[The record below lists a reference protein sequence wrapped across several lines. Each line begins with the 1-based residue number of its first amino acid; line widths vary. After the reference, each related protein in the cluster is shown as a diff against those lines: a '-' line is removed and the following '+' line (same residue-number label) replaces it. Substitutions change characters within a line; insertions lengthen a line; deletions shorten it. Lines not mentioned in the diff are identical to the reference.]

1 MAPLVSGSGLA
12 SRDLGERTNLPLQLT
27 SFVGRGAEIDEVKR
41 LVSESRLVTLTGAGG
56 IGKTRLALEV
66 GTQLLGQFADGVWL
80 VELGGLTDPGLVP
93 EAVVTALGFMI
104 QPGLGPTESLIAML
118 GPRSLLVLLDNCE
131 HLVEAAAQLTEALLK
146 HCPELRIL
154 ATSRDVLG
162 VGGEVTWR
170 VPSMATP
177 DVLRAHSLDEQRR
190 CETVQ
195 LFVQRA
201 RAARP
206 GFELND
212 DNAES
217 VVRICQRVDGI
228 PLAIELVAARTRSM
242 SVRAID
248 ERIADRFNLATGAS
262 RALLPRQRTLLATFD
277 WSHELLSKEERRVFR
292 RLAVFAGGFTL
303 DAAEAVCMADKAEE
317 ADRSPLESLTSIV
330 DKSLVITQEA
340 AGAGERYRLLEPI
353 RQYAADRLSQAQEAD
368 SARRSHA
375 TFYLALGDAMYREL
389 RGPSQVR
396 YMALAAEDL
405 GNFRACFEWALRHD
419 TRAALQLAVALE
431 RYWIRSSP
439 AEGLEW
445 LRRAL
450 ELYSARD
457 ELRAHAL
464 YDATFWAWYRSDNDE
479 ARQYGEGCLALA
491 QELQSNLYIGQALSA
506 LATVASR
513 ERPEGSLAHSVS
525 LYHQAEQHVR
535 AADDP
540 EALAR
545 ILNNF
550 GCTLYESGDLIGA
563 RLKIEEALAL
573 ARERDDVWQIGGF
586 LDGLADVES
595 ASGETANAQ
604 RDWMLELE
612 LAGHLGSRSTAAYAL
627 VGLARL
633 AMADERPERYIRLLG
648 AANNLLRLAGVVDSS
663 IGHVIAD
670 ARSKSRAALG
680 ESVSD
685 QIWRDGGGMP
695 LMEAVRFGLGATR
708 PLERSVS
715 EITPA
720 IGSEVVERTF
730 MFTDIVRSTEL
741 VALIGDDAWHQL
753 VDWHHRTLREA
764 FVAHRGEEVDSAGD
778 GFFVA
783 FPTARSAADCAIALQ
798 RALAE
803 HRHSHGFAP
812 LVRLGLHTTAAR
824 HSHGGYRGKGVHVAA
839 RIATQ
844 AGADEIL
851 VSSTTAAE
859 LIGNYVLS
867 PPRPATLKGI
877 AEEVLVASLDWR

>member
-1 MAPLVSGSGLA
+1 MSPSVSDPGLS
-12 SRDLGERTNLPLQLT
+12 SRDPGERTNLPLQLT

-66 GTQLLGQFADGVWL
+66 AAQLLGAYAQGVWL
-80 VELGGLTDPGLVP
+80 VEFGGLTEPGLVP
-93 EAVVTALGFMI
+93 ETVVSALGFMI
-104 QPGLGPTESLIAML
+104 QSGLTPTDSLVSL
-118 GPRSLLVLLDNCE
+118 LSTRSLLCILDNCE
-131 HLVEAAAQLTEALLK
+131 HLIGTIAQLADTLLK

-177 DVLRAHSLDEQRR
+177 DGLRAHALDELRR

-201 RAARP
+201 RAARR

-228 PLAIELVAARTRSM
+228 PLAIELIAARTRSM

-248 ERIADRFNLATGAS
+248 ERFADRFNLATGGS
-262 RALLPRQRTLLATFD
+262 RALPRQRTLLATFD
-277 WSHELLSKEERRVFR
+277 WSHELLSEEEKRVFR

-303 DAAEAVCMADKAEE
+303 DAAEAVCKTDEAEE
-317 ADRSPLESLTSIV
+317 ANQSPLETLTSIV

-340 AGAGERYRLLEPI
+340 VGAGERYRLLEPL
-353 RQYAADRLSQAQEAD
+353 RQYADDRLSQAQEAD

-375 TFYLALGDAMYREL
+375 TFYLALGNEMYREL
-389 RGPSQVR
+389 RGPSQVQW
-396 YMALAAEDL
+396 MALAVEDM
-405 GNFRACFEWALRHD
+405 GNFRACFGWAFRHD
-419 TRAALQLAVALE
+419 TPAALQLAVALE

-450 ELYSARD
+450 ELYGVRD

-464 YDATFWAWYRSDNDE
+464 YDATFWAWYRSDNDA
-479 ARQYGEGCLALA
+479 ARQYGQECLALA
-491 QELQSNLYIGQALSA
+491 QELGSDLYIGQALSG
-506 LATVASR
+506 LATVASS

-525 LYHQAEQHVR
+525 LFHKAEQHIR
-535 AADDP
+535 TADDP
-540 EALAR
+540 EALGR

-550 GCTLYESGDLIGA
+550 GCTLYEAGDLVGA
-563 RLKIEEALAL
+563 RVKIEEALAL
-573 ARERDDVWQIGGF
+573 ARDRNDVWQIGGF
-586 LDGLADVES
+586 LDGLADVEY

-604 RDWMLELE
+604 RDWVLQLE
-612 LAGHLGSRSTAAYAL
+612 LAGQLGSRSTAAYAL

-633 AMADERPERYIRLLG
+633 AMADGRPERYVRLLG
-648 AANNLLRLAGVVDSS
+648 AANNLLRLAGVVHSDVEKVS
-663 IGHVIAD
+663 AD
-670 ARSKSRAALG
+670 ARRESHATLG
-680 ESVSD
+680 ENMSD
-685 QIWRDGGGMP
+685 EIWRDGGRMS
-695 LMEAVRFGLGATR
+695 LMDAVRFGLEATHS
-708 PLERSVS
+708 PEGSTS

-730 MFTDIVRSTEL
+730 MFSDIVRSTEL
-741 VALIGDDAWHQL
+741 VALIGDAAWHEL
-753 VDWHHRTLREA
+753 VEWHHRTLRET
-764 FVAHRGEEVDSAGD
+764 FTAHRGEEVDSAGD

-783 FPTARSAADCAIALQ
+783 FPTAPSAADCAIALQ

-812 LVRLGLHTTAAR
+812 FVRLGLHTTVAR

-839 RIATQ
+839 RIAAQ
-844 AGADEIL
+844 AGAGEIL
-851 VSSTTAAE
+851 VSSATAAE
-859 LIGNYVLS
+859 LTGHYVLS

-877 AEEVLVASLDWR
+877 AEEVLVASLGWR

>member
-1 MAPLVSGSGLA
+1 MAPVSGYGVA
-12 SRDLGERTNLPLQLT
+12 SPDLGERTNLPLQLT

-41 LVSESRLVTLTGAGG
+41 LVTESRLVTLTGAGG

-66 GTQLLGQFADGVWL
+66 ATQLLGEYAQGVWL
-80 VELGGLTDPGLVP
+80 VEFGGLTEPGLVP
-93 EAVVTALGFMI
+93 ETVVSALGFMI
-104 QPGLGPTESLIAML
+104 QPGLTPTESLVSL
-118 GPRSLLVLLDNCE
+118 LSTRSLLCILDNCE
-131 HLVEAAAQLTEALLK
+131 HLIGTIAQLTDTLLK
-146 HCPELRIL
+146 HCAELQIL

-170 VPSMATP
+170 VPSMTTP
-177 DVLRAHSLDEQRR
+177 DVLRAPALDELRR

-195 LFVQRA
+195 LFAQRA

-217 VVRICQRVDGI
+217 VVRICQRVEGI
-228 PLAIELVAARTRSM
+228 PLAIELIAARTRSM

-248 ERIADRFNLATGAS
+248 ERMADRFILATGGS

-277 WSHELLSKEERRVFR
+277 WSHELLSEEEKRVFR

-317 ADRSPLESLTSIV
+317 ANQSPLESLTSIV

-340 AGAGERYRLLEPI
+340 VGAGERYRLLEPL
-353 RQYAADRLSQAQEAD
+353 RQYANDRLSQAQEAD

-375 TFYLALGDAMYREL
+375 TFYLALGDEMYREL

-396 YMALAAEDL
+396 WMALAAEDI
-405 GNFRACFEWALRHD
+405 GNFRACFGWALRHD
-419 TRAALQLAVALE
+419 TPAALQLAVALE
-431 RYWIRSSP
+431 RYWIRSST

-464 YDATFWAWYRSDNDE
+464 YDATFWAWYRGDNDE
-479 ARQYGEGCLALA
+479 ARQYGRECLALA
-491 QELQSNLYIGQALSA
+491 QELKSDLYIGQALSG
-506 LATVASR
+506 LATVASS
-513 ERPEGSLAHSVS
+513 ERPEGSLAQS
-525 LYHQAEQHVR
+525 LSLFHKAEQQIR

-540 EALAR
+540 EALGR
-545 ILNNF
+545 LLNNF
-550 GCTLYESGDLIGA
+550 GCTLYEAGDLVGA
-563 RLKIEEALAL
+563 RVKIEEALAL
-573 ARERDDVWQIGGF
+573 ARDRNDVWQIGGF
-586 LDGLADVES
+586 LDGLADVEY

-604 RDWMLELE
+604 RDWMLQLE
-612 LAGHLGSRSTAAYAL
+612 LAGQLGSRSTAAYAL

-633 AMADERPERYIRLLG
+633 AMADGHPERYVRLLG
-648 AANNLLRLAGVVDSS
+648 AANNLLRLAGVVDSDVGQVS
-663 IGHVIAD
+663 AD
-670 ARSKSRAALG
+670 ARRTSQSALG
-680 ESVSD
+680 ESMSEA
-685 QIWRDGGGMP
+685 IWRDATNMS
-695 LMEAVRFGLGATR
+695 LMDAVRFALGAAHPPDRTI
-708 PLERSVS
+708 SVV
-715 EITPA
+715 TPA
-720 IGSEVVERTF
+720 IGSQVVERTF
-730 MFTDIVRSTEL
+730 MFSDIVRSTEL
-741 VALIGDDAWHQL
+741 VALIGDDAWQEL
-753 VDWHHRTLREA
+753 VEWHHRTLREA

-783 FPTARSAADCAIALQ
+783 FPGARSAADCAIGLQ

-812 LVRLGLHTTAAR
+812 FVRLGLHTTVAR
-824 HSHGGYRGKGVHVAA
+824 RSSGGYRGKGVHVAA
-839 RIATQ
+839 RIAAQ

-851 VSSTTAAE
+851 MSSSTAAE
-859 LIGNYVLS
+859 LKGHYVVSL
-867 PPRPATLKGI
+867 PRPVTLKGI
-877 AEEVLVASLDWR
+877 AEEVLVVSLDWR